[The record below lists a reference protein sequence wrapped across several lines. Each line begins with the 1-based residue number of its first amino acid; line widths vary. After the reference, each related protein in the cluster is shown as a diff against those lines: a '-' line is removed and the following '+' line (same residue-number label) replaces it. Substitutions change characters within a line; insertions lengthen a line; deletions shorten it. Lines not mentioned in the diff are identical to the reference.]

1 MHQALN
7 TADID
12 SLAAR
17 LDGAAHEA
25 RAVAQLS
32 ADTALDLEAAYAVQ
46 AASIGRRLARG
57 ERQVG
62 VKMGFTSRAKMQQM
76 GVSDLIWGRLTDAMH
91 LQAGAELPFGRFIHP
106 RAEPEIAFRLA
117 RPLAGHVSLDEAM
130 AAVDGVAPAIEIIDS
145 RYANF
150 RFSLTDVVADNSS
163 SSAFVTGAWVDP
175 ALLGNA
181 ELEMALLV
189 DGQVVERGTS
199 SAILGNPWQSLVEAA
214 RLASITGPG
223 LAAGWIVLA
232 GAATAAHAL
241 APGMRVSAR
250 AGALGETGFCV
261 SGTRGT
267 QA

>member
-7 TADID
+7 AADID
-12 SLAAR
+12 ALATR
-17 LDGAAHEA
+17 LDGAAREA

-32 ADTALDLEAAYAVQ
+32 ADTVLDLEGAYAVQ
-46 AASIGRRLARG
+46 SASIGRRLARG

-76 GVSDLIWGRLTDAMH
+76 GVSDLIWGRLTDAMR
-91 LQAGAELPFGRFIHP
+91 LDAGAELPFHRFIHP

-117 RPLAGHVSLDEAM
+117 RPLKGSISLDEAIS
-130 AAVDGVAPAIEIIDS
+130 AVDGIAPAIEIIDS

-163 SSAFVTGAWVDP
+163 SSAFVTGNWVDP
-175 ALLGNA
+175 ALL
-181 ELEMALLV
+181 EREEISMELLV
-189 DGQVVERGTS
+189 DGAVVEHGTS
-199 SAILGNPWQSLVEAA
+199 AAILGNPWQSLVEAA
-214 RLASITGPG
+214 RLSSVNGPG

-241 APGMRVSAR
+241 APGMRVDVR
-250 AGALGETGFCV
+250 AGAIGETGFRV
-261 SGTRGT
+261 SGERGAQT
-267 QA
+267 